1 MQIEVEARLVGLKIA
16 LYGVALMLMGVGL
29 ANQLQVGDGAAT
41 LSAAG
46 SGTQRIV
53 PLVPSLAGA
62 LLTLWG
68 AIRLSVLVSPLP
80 LAVTGFLLEI
90 AAHIFPFAAAQLF
103 PEMKTY
109 HWVLPSLLPLFVV
122 RITGLMLFSTAVL
135 RRLVSASRKDA
146 AALKRGNGH
155 ATRTTRTEK
164 S

>member
-1 MQIEVEARLVGLKIA
+1 MQIEAEARLVGLKIA
-16 LYGVALMLMGVGL
+16 LCGVALMLVGVGL
-29 ANQLQVGDGAAT
+29 ANELQAGDAAAS
-41 LSAAG
+41 LSATGNEA
-46 SGTQRIV
+46 QRIV

-80 LAVTGFLLEI
+80 LLLTGFFLEI
-90 AAHIFPFAAAQLF
+90 AANIFPFAAAQLF

-109 HWVLPSLLPLFVV
+109 HWILPSLLPLFVV
-122 RITGLMLFSTAVL
+122 RITGLLLFSTAVL
-135 RRLVSASRKDA
+135 RWLLSSRRKDA
-146 AALKRGNGH
+146 AAPQGGNGN

>member
-1 MQIEVEARLVGLKIA
+1 MEIEAEARLVGLKIA
-16 LYGVALMLMGVGL
+16 LYGVALMLVGVGL
-29 ANQLQVGDGAAT
+29 ANQLQVGDAAAR

-46 SGTQRIV
+46 NETQRIV

-68 AIRLSVLVSPLP
+68 AIRLSILVSPLP
-80 LAVTGFLLEI
+80 LAVVGFILEI
-90 AAHIFPFAAAQLF
+90 AANIFPFAAAQLF

-135 RRLVSASRKDA
+135 RWLLSSRWKGTA
-146 AALKRGNGH
+146 VLQRGNGD
-155 ATRTTRTEK
+155 ATRTARTEK